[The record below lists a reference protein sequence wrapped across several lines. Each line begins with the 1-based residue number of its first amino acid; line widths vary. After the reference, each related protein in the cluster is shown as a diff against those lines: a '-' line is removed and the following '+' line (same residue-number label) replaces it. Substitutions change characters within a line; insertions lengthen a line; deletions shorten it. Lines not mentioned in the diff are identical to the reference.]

1 MPRSTIEADPDAPV
15 AAYIG
20 LGANLGDALANLRSA
35 FTQIGNLALTEVVA
49 RSPMYRSTPIDSS
62 GPDYI
67 NAVLC
72 VSTRLAP
79 LELLAHLLA
88 IERAHGRERPYR
100 NAPRSLDLDLLL
112 YGDRMIDLP
121 QLSVPHPRMQER
133 GFVLKPLA
141 DIAPKLVVPGH
152 GALVSMLARV
162 SDQDVTRLEA

>member
-1 MPRSTIEADPDAPV
+1 MPRSTIEPGSSTPV

-20 LGANLGDALANLRSA
+20 LGANLGDAVANLRSA
-35 FTQIGNLALTEVVA
+35 FKQIENLPLSEVMA

-67 NAVLC
+67 NAVLS

-79 LELLAHLLA
+79 LDLLAHLLE
-88 IERAHGRERPYR
+88 IECAHGRERPYR

-121 QLSVPHPRMQER
+121 QLRVPHPRMQER

-141 DIAPKLVVPGH
+141 DIAPDLVVPGL
-152 GALVSMLARV
+152 GALAPLLARV
-162 SDQDVTRLEA
+162 SDQGVTRLDE